1 MGAGEHPMK
10 ITKSQLKSIIKEEVT
25 KLFEVKYVVVKPS
38 QPLEKRFLQ
47 ARKAGKMGDFGS
59 MKDAAVFADKNYGD
73 FLARKYGGEVQEKPE
88 SLDEITADQKKSHE
102 KLVARAMELL
112 TQSRKTDDIDKKE
125 ALMADARKLL
135 DQAMGVER
143 EAALNEDGHDDLPSA
158 VRKLKTAMEDAHE
171 ILAGLQH
178 HQGELPAWWMSKV
191 TIAAD
196 YLNKARDYFLV
207 SGELMEEEE
216 MEERK
221 LTPGEKESLID
232 LEKKVPMK
240 DFIDQ
245 YGEKEGKDIYYATL
259 TKMAKKR

>member
-1 MGAGEHPMK
+1 MK
-10 ITKSQLKSIIKEEVT
+10 ITKSQLQSIIKEEVS

-47 ARKAGKMGDFGS
+47 ARKAGKMGEFGS
-59 MKDAAVFADKNYGD
+59 MKDAAVFTDKNYGD
-73 FLARKYGGEVQEKPE
+73 CLGRKYGGEVQEKPE
-88 SLDEITADQKKSHE
+88 DT
-102 KLVARAMELL
+102 
-112 TQSRKTDDIDKKE
+112 
-125 ALMADARKLL
+125 
-135 DQAMGVER
+135 
-143 EAALNEDGHDDLPSA
+143 LNEDGHDDLPSA

-221 LTPGEKESLID
+221 LTPGEKESLTD

-245 YGEKEGKDIYYATL
+245 YGEKEGKSIYYATL